1 MILFCKLCRPMI
13 GLKFDKDMG
22 TQQSCA
28 KKKKQLT
35 EEKNKGSENR
45 QKGEGLFII
54 RKQEE
59 HDEWMAVDMLYRGLE
74 KLRFIFYFLISR
86 KIEVYARGLP

>member
-1 MILFCKLCRPMI
+1 MILFCKLCHPMI

-54 RKQEE
+54 RK
-59 HDEWMAVDMLYRGLE
+59 
-74 KLRFIFYFLISR
+74 
-86 KIEVYARGLP
+86 